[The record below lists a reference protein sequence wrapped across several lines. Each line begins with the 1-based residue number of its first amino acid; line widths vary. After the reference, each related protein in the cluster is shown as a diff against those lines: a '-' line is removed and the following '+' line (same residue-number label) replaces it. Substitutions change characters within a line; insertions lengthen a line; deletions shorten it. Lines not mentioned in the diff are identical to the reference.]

1 MKMMSLFTHP
11 QVILNL
17 YEFLSSAEQDDIW
30 KNMCNQT
37 VDRLQSWY

>member
-17 YEFLSSAEQDDIW
+17 HEFLSSAEQDDIW
-30 KNMCNQT
+30 KNMGNQT
-37 VDRLQSWY
+37 VDRLQS